1 VFVSS
6 LPFNISGEW
15 DGLECLGVT
24 LEIDVL
30 EIGEGEKLF
39 EDGEGEICREVLGF
53 FEREELLIESEVE
66 ERGSEEIRG
75 F

>member
-1 VFVSS
+1 
-6 LPFNISGEW
+6 
-15 DGLECLGVT
+15 LGVT

-53 FEREELLIESEVE
+53 L
-66 ERGSEEIRG
+66 ERGAADRERG
-75 F
+75 GGERKRGDQRLLEC